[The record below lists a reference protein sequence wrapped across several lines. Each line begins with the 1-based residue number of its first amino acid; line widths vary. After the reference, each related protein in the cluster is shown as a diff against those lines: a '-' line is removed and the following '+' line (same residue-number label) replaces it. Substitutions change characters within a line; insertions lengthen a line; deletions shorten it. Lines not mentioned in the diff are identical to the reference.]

1 MTFASGIAAAQT
13 TATLYPD
20 RSGAAPTLQQD
31 PEESVA
37 STPGQERAP
46 SPTRAGVST
55 RRGGDPRALRIA
67 RLLASTALM
76 VSAFIH
82 GTLAIQLGVGGPLIS
97 QGQLFTAQAA
107 LSAALALALLTR
119 DDRIWLVAVVLSV
132 VGLGAVI
139 ASVYFPIPAIGPF
152 PEIHEPVWLMTMVV
166 SAFAQ
171 AAVPTLWLIRQIAPP
186 E

>member
-1 MTFASGIAAAQT
+1 MTFASGIAAAQP
-13 TATLYPD
+13 TATAYSD
-20 RSGAAPTLQQD
+20 RTARTPSHQQAP
-31 PEESVA
+31 
-37 STPGQERAP
+37 
-46 SPTRAGVST
+46 PTSHAGVTARPASNLS
-55 RRGGDPRALRIA
+55 ALLIV

-107 LSAALALALLTR
+107 LSAALALAMLTR

-132 VGLGAVI
+132 VGLGAVL
-139 ASVYFPIPAIGPF
+139 ASVYSPIPAIGPF
-152 PEIHEPVWLMTMVV
+152 PEIHEPVWLMTMLV

-171 AAVPTLWLIRQIAPP
+171 AAVPALWLVRQIAPP

>member
-1 MTFASGIAAAQT
+1 MNFASAIAAAQP
-13 TATLYPD
+13 TATAFSD
-20 RSGAAPTLQQD
+20 RKATAR
-31 PEESVA
+31 
-37 STPGQERAP
+37 TPNNPQAP
-46 SPTRAGVST
+46 STTPAGVST
-55 RRGGDPRALRIA
+55 RPAGNLRALLIA

-97 QGQLFTAQAA
+97 QGQLFSAQAA
-107 LSAALALALLTR
+107 LSAALALAMLTR
-119 DDRIWLVAVVLSV
+119 DDRIWLIAVVLSV
-132 VGLGAVI
+132 VGLGAVL

-152 PEIHEPVWLMTMVV
+152 PEIHEPVWLMTMLV

-186 E
+186 G

>member
-1 MTFASGIAAAQT
+1 MTFASGIATAQP
-13 TATLYPD
+13 TATAFRDRKATVSPPSHPPVPSTTPD
-20 RSGAAPTLQQD
+20 
-31 PEESVA
+31 
-37 STPGQERAP
+37 
-46 SPTRAGVST
+46 GVST
-55 RRGGDPRALRIA
+55 RPVGNLRALLIV

-107 LSAALALALLTR
+107 LSAALALAMLTR

-132 VGLGAVI
+132 VGLGAVL

-152 PEIHEPVWLMTMVV
+152 PEIHEPVWLMTMLV

-171 AAVPTLWLIRQIAPP
+171 AAVPALWLVRQIAPP

>member
-1 MTFASGIAAAQT
+1 MTFASGIAAAQP
-13 TATLYPD
+13 TATAFSD
-20 RSGAAPTLQQD
+20 RKATAR
-31 PEESVA
+31 
-37 STPGQERAP
+37 TPSHPQAP
-46 SPTRAGVST
+46 STTQAGVSA
-55 RRGGDPRALRIA
+55 RPASNLRALLIA

-107 LSAALALALLTR
+107 LSAALAFAMLTR

-132 VGLGAVI
+132 VGLGAVL

-152 PEIHEPVWLMTMVV
+152 PEIHEPVWLMTMLV